1 MLSMNLAAPEVT
13 LVRHGETI
21 WSKSGQ
27 HTGRTDLE
35 LTHVGEMQA
44 KAAVPLIGVAPFDLI
59 LVSPMQRARRTAEIA
74 GLTPYR
80 IDDDLREWDYGEL
93 EGRTTEEIQEDYP
106 GWSIWDGPWVGGEG
120 PEQVGAR
127 ADRVIARIRA
137 LPAGSRA
144 AVVAHGHFLRVFGAR
159 WIGAPV
165 AGGRW
170 LGLDTA
176 AVCHLAWEHDY
187 PILHRWNLTPTA

>member
-1 MLSMNLAAPEVT
+1 MSPDVT
-13 LVRHGETI
+13 LLRHGETL

-35 LTHVGEMQA
+35 LTDIGELQA
-44 KAAVPLIGVAPFDLI
+44 KAATPLLGTDGFDLI
-59 LVSPMQRARRTAEIA
+59 LVSPLQRARRTAEIA
-74 GLTPYR
+74 GLTPYE
-80 IDDDLREWDYGEL
+80 IEPDLHEWDYGEF
-93 EGRTTEEIQEDYP
+93 EGMTTPEIQVDYP
-106 GWSIWDGPWVGGEG
+106 GWSIWSGPWVGGETAD
-120 PEQVGAR
+120 QVAAR

-137 LPAGSRA
+137 LPDDSHV

-159 WIGAPV
+159 WIGVPP
-165 AGGRW
+165 AGGQW

-187 PILHRWNLTPTA
+187 PILHRWNLTPTP

>member
-1 MLSMNLAAPEVT
+1 MADLAPEVT
-13 LVRHGETI
+13 LLRHGETL

-35 LTHVGEMQA
+35 LTDIGELQA
-44 KAAVPLIGVAPFDLI
+44 KAAASLLGAESFDLI
-59 LVSPMQRARRTAEIA
+59 LVSPLQRARRTAEIA
-74 GLTPYR
+74 GLTPYELEP
-80 IDDDLREWDYGEL
+80 DLHEWDYGEF
-93 EGRTTEEIQEDYP
+93 EGMTTPEIQVDYP
-106 GWSIWDGPWVGGEG
+106 AWSIWDGPWVGGETDQ
-120 PEQVGAR
+120 QVGAR

-159 WIGAPV
+159 WVGGPAT
-165 AGGRW
+165 GGRS

-187 PILHRWNLTPTA
+187 PILHRWNLTPTP